1 MAIDRKTVE
10 HVAKLSRLELGEEEI
25 ETFTSELG
33 RIVDYFDQLREVDV
47 STDEPTAHAAE
58 GALLREDEVARSL
71 PRKEALEGAPSVR
84 DGFFR
89 VPPVIDDSGSS
100 G

>member
-10 HVAKLSRLELGEEEI
+10 HVAKLSRLDLGDDEI
-25 ETFTSELG
+25 ETFTSQLA
-33 RIVDYFDQLREVDV
+33 RIVEYFDQLKEIDV
-47 STDEPTAHAAE
+47 SKDEPMAHAAE

-71 PRKEALEGAPSVR
+71 PRGKALDGAPSVR

-89 VPPVIDDSGSS
+89 VPPVIDEAG
-100 G
+100 GG